1 MATLNHVEHPESMNP
16 LPLHEF
22 HHSLN
27 ASFGDLH
34 GVQIVSSYGDVP
46 TEHAALRE
54 RAGVLDLSFRSSIC
68 LTGADRVRFLH
79 GQVTNDINR
88 LRPGDGCYAAITTA
102 KGKMESDLN
111 IYALPD
117 ELLLDFEPG
126 VTEKISQRLEKF
138 IVSDDVQVLDVA
150 PLYGLLSVQG
160 PQAGAVVQALG
171 IFPELPGAAS
181 QSLKVSDATLG
192 EMYLM
197 DHSRAGLFESGT
209 HGVTRPTW
217 GFDLFI
223 PTDSLGAVADKLI
236 AAAKS
241 LGGRACGWDALEIA
255 RLEAGIPRFGVDM
268 DESNIPLEAGIESR
282 AVSYKKGCYIGQEVI
297 NRIHSVGHVNK
308 ELRGLRLADDL
319 KALPLKGD
327 KLFHDG
333 KEVGYVTSAVK
344 SPALNA
350 NIALGYV
357 RREANSPGTEL
368 VLRLGA
374 DETKAVI
381 AALPLCK

>member
-1 MATLNHVEHPESMNP
+1 MNP

-34 GVQIVSSYGDVP
+34 GAQIVSSYGDVP
-46 TEHAALRE
+46 AEHAALIE
-54 RAGVLDLSFRSSIC
+54 RAGVLDLSFRSRIC

-88 LRPGDGCYAAITTA
+88 LRPGEGCYAAITTA

-111 IYALPD
+111 IYALQD

-126 VTEKISQRLEKF
+126 LTEKISQRLEKF
-138 IVSDDVQVLDVA
+138 IVSDDVQVVDVT

-160 PQAGAVVQALG
+160 PQAEAAVKALG
-171 IFPELPGAAS
+171 IFPELPGAAF
-181 QSLKVSDATLG
+181 QSLKVSDAMLG

-197 DHSRAGLFESGT
+197 NQARVGLHESGAQGSDFAKAST
-209 HGVTRPTW
+209 DKVARPAC
-217 GFDLFI
+217 GFDLFV

-241 LGGRACGWDALEIA
+241 VGGRACGWDALEIA
-255 RLEAGIPRFGVDM
+255 RIEAGIPRFGVDM
-268 DESNIPLEAGIESR
+268 NESNIPLEAGIESR

-297 NRIHSVGHVNK
+297 NRIHSIGHVNK

-319 KALPLKGD
+319 KTLPAKGD

-333 KEVGYVTSAVK
+333 KEVGYVTSATN
-344 SPALNA
+344 SPALHT

-357 RREANSPGTEL
+357 RREANAPGTEL

-374 DETKAVI
+374 DETKAI
-381 AALPLCK
+381 ITELPFPK